1 MTQFLVRYVG
11 LKPSRNDNVAGT
23 GLTWHGQGDVQAVPA
38 AAWDKLK
45 RHPDVWELVPSSE
58 APAPEVAGT
67 LGAASLTVGNLNAAA
82 LTVKTADT
90 DDLEALRE
98 LAKAK
103 GVKVHHKINDPAKI
117 KELIAAAESAE
128 A

>member
-11 LKPSRNDNVAGT
+11 LKASRNDNVAGT
-23 GLTWHGQGDVQAVPA
+23 GLTWHGQGDVQPVPP

-45 RHPDVWELVPSSE
+45 RHPDVWELVPSSTAAVE
-58 APAPEVAGT
+58 PVAGT
-67 LGAASLTVGNLNAAA
+67 LGAA
-82 LTVKTADT
+82 KTAEVQSSETTAPPSDE
-90 DDLEALRE
+90 LEALRAE
-98 LAKAK
+98 AKAK

-117 KELIAAAESAE
+117 RELIAAAEQAE